1 MYDSREGKVGLS
13 VALAAVVARPLIF
26 MKGKKAVLESGTI
39 FDAIVRSPI
48 QVEIDGGASATPVL
62 QVAQPLRVK
71 VLYDGWTPNASQLPL
86 RLDSTVGPIS
96 GASVVSVNGSAIPP
110 LSVRMTSEAGD
121 SVTGTVDFKA
131 LSKHF
136 AKA

>member
-1 MYDSREGKVGLS
+1 
-13 VALAAVVARPLIF
+13 

-71 VLYDGWTPNASQLPL
+71 VLYDEMDTENASQLPL

-96 GASVVSVNGSAIPP
+96 GASVVSVNRKCDTAAVCPYDI
-110 LSVRMTSEAGD
+110 
-121 SVTGTVDFKA
+121 
-131 LSKHF
+131 
-136 AKA
+136 